1 MPRRDENAPTTSP
14 DGGKCGEHDLVRA
27 VEDRKVTSGYGF
39 ACKGCSAGLLVKA
52 DSELGPLSPYL
63 TTVETI
69 TCRQCGESHRYTG
82 QMIKVVV

>member
-1 MPRRDENAPTTSP
+1 M
-14 DGGKCGEHDLVRA
+14 
-27 VEDRKVTSGYGF
+27 TSGYGF